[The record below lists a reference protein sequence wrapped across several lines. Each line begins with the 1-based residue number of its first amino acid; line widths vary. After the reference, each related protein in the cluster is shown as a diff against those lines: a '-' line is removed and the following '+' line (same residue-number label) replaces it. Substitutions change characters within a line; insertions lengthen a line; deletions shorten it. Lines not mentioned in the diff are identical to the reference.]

1 MLVSSGSLHYT
12 MLHFYQLIM
21 HLLRIVTKRS
31 IVAIQSLM
39 IPDIICVWVVI
50 FQIYVYELKD
60 NELCGASFI
69 DSQIYIH
76 QMVSIKNLV
85 LVADIQMSVS
95 VLRYQVDHRVL
106 SIVSR
111 VCSNVELYACLGM
124 QLSQVPIFEVLFI
137 CRWCWKRFSWN
148 VCSKVSVDRFGIDT
162 TFARWIDIIPASLK
176 SARNS
181 C

>member
-1 MLVSSGSLHYT
+1 
-12 MLHFYQLIM
+12 
-21 HLLRIVTKRS
+21 
-31 IVAIQSLM
+31 M
-39 IPDIICVWVVI
+39 IPDII

-111 VCSNVELYACLGM
+111 VCSNVKLYACLGM
-124 QLSQVPIFEVLFI
+124 QLSQVPISFI
-137 CRWCWKRFSWN
+137 H
-148 VCSKVSVDRFGIDT
+148 
-162 TFARWIDIIPASLK
+162 L
-176 SARNS
+176 
-181 C
+181 